1 MNPDTTPYQLA
12 TLAARIAP
20 QLCADLSKQNR
31 AVTLA
36 LSLIGES
43 DHILNQRMVRNKK
56 EKETDDRE
64 KAFRQ
69 LYDLM
74 GGHIEYSY
82 AAKVITGH
90 VEDRHRSEAVGK
102 FEKLVMEHEDPFE
115 PDVKARL
122 AQNADMLSRYRTSG
136 VPVHDVINWRLFAEH
151 SGICAK
157 KLLTRELR
165 AVPQN
170 LQEVSEN
177 NAAGAPKV
185 AKIGSKSAAK
195 PSKKRG
201 RGR

>member
-31 AVTLA
+31 AAVTLA

-43 DHILNQRMVRNKK
+43 DHILNQRMVRTTKK
-56 EKETDDRE
+56 KR
-64 KAFRQ
+64 
-69 LYDLM
+69 LM
-74 GGHIEYSY
+74 IVKRRFANSTNLIGGHIKYSY

-90 VEDRHRSEAVGK
+90 VEDRHRSEAVAK

-136 VPVHDVINWRLFAEH
+136 VPVHDVLNWRLFAHARERAPELW
-151 SGICAK
+151 GRK
-157 KLLTRELR
+157 GGKLQVETI
-165 AVPQN
+165 P
-170 LQEVSEN
+170 
-177 NAAGAPKV
+177 P
-185 AKIGSKSAAK
+185 
-195 PSKKRG
+195 
-201 RGR
+201 